1 MATLP
6 LEPDRPLPALRRADV
21 VSLPRGSR
29 LVRVYA
35 AGRHGATWDGFRT
48 FGPTSRSRFDHHPP
62 PPREHPDR
70 GVLYTAGDAVTALV
84 EAFQWT
90 RTIDRERDRPWL
102 VVARLARSVRLLDL
116 RGSWPT
122 RAGASQALATGG
134 DSATTQAWA
143 RAIHADYPTVV
154 GVLYASAMRGG
165 VAEDERP
172 AGVRPALIGAN
183 VALFERAASA
193 LPRRPT
199 LHVPLSHPGLGDAL
213 AWIADRYGY
222 EVV

>member
-35 AGRHGATWDGFRT
+35 AGRHGATWNGFRT

-143 RAIHADYPTVV
+143 RAAFNLARQPVLIPVILPATPRSSRTIEHA
-154 GVLYASAMRGG
+154 
-165 VAEDERP
+165 
-172 AGVRPALIGAN
+172 AL
-183 VALFERAASA
+183 SA
-193 LPRRPT
+193 LSFPRP
-199 LHVPLSHPGLGDAL
+199 
-213 AWIADRYGY
+213 
-222 EVV
+222 